1 MCIQIH
7 WLFLEYPVDWSKTVD
22 SPYKRIKY
30 RNYFS
35 QQYQQFKA
43 SDIKGL
49 LQFLRW
55 TNFIFSLVIVFFAF
69 FGAIN
74 STLNLSLNL
83 ALLYSFCFLFA
94 GILGLYE
101 LHMKKLNERFRKN
114 FGFLFTYIGRSA
126 FIFLYRCLFLF
137 ICSISTILFSP
148 QTFFYN
154 ILGIAT
160 LCDSVMNLFV
170 ILVHPAF
177 RRGELK
183 LTDDPSV
190 GYSSGDSVCIWY
202 WYWCIGVEEYYGE

>member
-1 MCIQIH
+1 
-7 WLFLEYPVDWSKTVD
+7 
-22 SPYKRIKY
+22 
-30 RNYFS
+30 
-35 QQYQQFKA
+35 
-43 SDIKGL
+43 
-49 LQFLRW
+49 
-55 TNFIFSLVIVFFAF
+55 
-69 FGAIN
+69 
-74 STLNLSLNL
+74 
-83 ALLYSFCFLFA
+83 
-94 GILGLYE
+94 
-101 LHMKKLNERFRKN
+101 MKKLNERFRKN

-190 GYSSGDSVCIWY
+190 GYSSGDSVCI
-202 WYWCIGVEEYYGE
+202 